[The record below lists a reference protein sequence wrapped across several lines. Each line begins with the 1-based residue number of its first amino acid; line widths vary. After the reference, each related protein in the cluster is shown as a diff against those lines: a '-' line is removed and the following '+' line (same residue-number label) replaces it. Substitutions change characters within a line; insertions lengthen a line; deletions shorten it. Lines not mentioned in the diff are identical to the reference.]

1 MTSNSQMGLSKP
13 IHDIMALGAAVIATA
28 TTSVLSDWLQ
38 VVVLF
43 LTVIFLGLGI
53 ALRVKKI
60 KEDSS
65 DDPSMD

>member
-13 IHDIMALGAAVIATA
+13 IHDITALGAAVIATA

-38 VVVLF
+38 VIVLF